1 MAQEMIAGV
10 ARLSGPASSLNMAQ
24 LLFEGEARRP
34 TLESNFRLIRVGS
47 CWMIWVDSGKF
58 VRKEITTTT
67 TAPHSSKC
75 SPYTIYPIL
84 KFHVYCSR

>member
-34 TLESNFRLIRVGS
+34 DTGKQLQTDS
-47 CWMIWVDSGKF
+47 C
-58 VRKEITTTT
+58 R
-67 TAPHSSKC
+67 
-75 SPYTIYPIL
+75 
-84 KFHVYCSR
+84 

>member
-47 CWMIWVDSGKF
+47 CWMIWVDPG
-58 VRKEITTTT
+58 R
-67 TAPHSSKC
+67 
-75 SPYTIYPIL
+75 
-84 KFHVYCSR
+84 